1 MDPPA
6 TLTTSER
13 VPSSPA
19 AAMAPATASSSFTSV
34 PGRGLIGMGLLA
46 LAGSYWATRPGASW
60 LGTWPA
66 VAGGSV
72 TAGAVTMTPKA
83 RRHRESLWLGPGRR
97 FALSLAP
104 PILAGALLTV
114 VFAHEGLWRLLP
126 FTWLLLYGAGCV
138 TGGAFSVRVV
148 PLMGM
153 CFMALAGSLTALQEY
168 GAFEELGPVTAGDL
182 FLAAGFGGL
191 HIVFG
196 VIIALRHG
204 G

>member
-1 MDPPA
+1 
-6 TLTTSER
+6 
-13 VPSSPA
+13 
-19 AAMAPATASSSFTSV
+19 
-34 PGRGLIGMGLLA
+34 
-46 LAGSYWATRPGASW
+46 
-60 LGTWPA
+60 
-66 VAGGSV
+66 
-72 TAGAVTMTPKA
+72 
-83 RRHRESLWLGPGRR
+83 
-97 FALSLAP
+97 
-104 PILAGALLTV
+104 LTV

-153 CFMALAGSLTALQEY
+153 CFMALAGSLTALPEY
-168 GAFEELGPVTAGDL
+168 GAFEVLGPVTAGDL